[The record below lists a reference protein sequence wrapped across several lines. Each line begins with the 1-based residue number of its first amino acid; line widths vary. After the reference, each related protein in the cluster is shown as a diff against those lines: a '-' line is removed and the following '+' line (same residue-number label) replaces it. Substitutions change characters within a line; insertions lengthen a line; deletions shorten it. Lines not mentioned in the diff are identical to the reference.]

1 MLEKKHIAMLEHAER
16 HRHPQLANI
25 RVCFETLALASAID
39 ADCAV
44 RLGKY
49 GLSEGKFII
58 LFLLQDQQDGLSP
71 GELADQAGVT
81 RATTTGLLDGL
92 ERDGFV
98 ARKAGDGDRRTVT
111 VRLTERG
118 EAISRDLFVEHS
130 LWITSLFAN
139 LSDSEKRVLSQLL
152 KKAWLKTDVAL
163 KTIPQSETTVGKQE

>member
-25 RVCFETLALASAID
+25 RVCFETLALASAINS
-39 ADCAV
+39 DCAV

-98 ARKAGDGDRRTVT
+98 ARQAGAGDRRTVT
-111 VRLTERG
+111 VRLTKEG
-118 EAISRDLFVEHS
+118 ETISRDLFVEHS
-130 LWITSLFAN
+130 QWITTLFAN
-139 LSDSEKRVLSQLL
+139 LSDPEKRVLSQLL
-152 KKAWLKTDVAL
+152 KKAWLKTDVAINTL
-163 KTIPQSETTVGKQE
+163 PQPEAMLGKQK